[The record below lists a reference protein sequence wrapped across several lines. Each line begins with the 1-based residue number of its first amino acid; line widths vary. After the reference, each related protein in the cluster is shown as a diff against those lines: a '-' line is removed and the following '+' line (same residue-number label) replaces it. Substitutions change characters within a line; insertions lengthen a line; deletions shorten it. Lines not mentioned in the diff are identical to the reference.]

1 MLTINAL
8 RAFGANVE
16 DGLARCMNNED
27 FYLRMVGKAIESE
40 DFASLQKAL
49 DAHDVKA
56 AFEHAHALKG
66 ITGNLSL
73 NPIYHPVAELT
84 EHLRAGEDGD
94 YSRDMDEIIAQRDA
108 LLALAK

>member
-1 MLTINAL
+1 MLTISAL

-16 DGLARCMNNED
+16 EGLARCMDNED
-27 FYLRMVGKAIESE
+27 FYLRMVGKAVESE
-40 DFASLQKAL
+40 DFESLQNAL
-49 DAHDVKA
+49 NRHDIKA

-94 YSRDMDEIIAQRDA
+94 YSHYMNEIFAQRDA
-108 LLALAK
+108 LRALA